1 MDQLMR
7 ISQEGPEQHS
17 PEYENLRKR
26 AVDYWAGK
34 KERRFNKAFDV
45 PSALKL
51 ARRRESLRINALKRK
66 ESNKAQKKLSSKERN
81 ARKRARA
88 RAARKAQREA
98 NNETEDKS
106 QLSSWRVE

>member
-17 PEYENLRKR
+17 PEYKNLRKR

-81 ARKRARA
+81 A
-88 RAARKAQREA
+88 QESTCTSSPEGPEA
-98 NNETEDKS
+98 NK
-106 QLSSWRVE
+106 